1 MLASFNQGP
10 FQSQEY
16 GNSCDNIG
24 YFVHTLLGKS
34 SYCQSEVDQPKMV
47 DNNPSGPD
55 PRKKIL
61 A

>member
-10 FQSQEY
+10 YQSQEY

-34 SYCQSEVDQPKMV
+34 SYCRSEVD
-47 DNNPSGPD
+47 
-55 PRKKIL
+55 
-61 A
+61 